1 MILILVGDMTC
12 TFRTLEGVAKDV
24 GKRLDSIKGKNI
36 SLEEC
41 ENICLGRKDC
51 YSFGYCTI
59 AKNCHIFDKKLDGSE
74 PLKPPNGCYTSFK
87 ICKNGMKFSCLIIL
101 LIYRLT

>member
-1 MILILVGDMTC
+1 MFILVGEMLC
-12 TFRTLEGVAKDV
+12 TFRTLESVTKDV

-51 YSFGYCTI
+51 YSFGYCTY
-59 AKNCHIFDKKLDGSE
+59 AKNCHIFDKKLDGTE

-87 ICKNGMKFSCLIIL
+87 ICKNGAKFSSIRVL
-101 LIYRLT
+101 LI